1 MCRNETL
8 QGLPRGTAVT
18 AFALQAN
25 GKKSRGVTS
34 RGAGAQWAHHCG
46 VEWMRFLFLM
56 SYGLSL
62 SEEIISTRM
71 NIDNWPLNCHR
82 NIKHLFSF
90 FTLCSDNC
98 YINPKNVPEHSQN
111 VKFQS
116 FSADDNQP
124 YVKIKNRKS
133 ERDHFN

>member
-8 QGLPRGTAVT
+8 RGSARGTSVT
-18 AFALQAN
+18 PFALHAN
-25 GKKSRGVTS
+25 GEKSRGATGN
-34 RGAGAQWAHHCG
+34 GAGAQRAHHCG
-46 VEWMRFLFLM
+46 VERMRFLFLR
-56 SYGLSL
+56 SYELSL

-90 FTLCSDNC
+90 FILCSDNC

-116 FSADDNQP
+116 FFADDNQP
-124 YVKIKNRKS
+124 YLKV
-133 ERDHFN
+133 